1 MNRVEGRQTRGRGG
15 QRGRK
20 CGKDEK
26 KKRREERRG
35 CEGVRRYERDGRKDE
50 TEKEREGMENERGEA
65 RLVRARLV
73 STFS

>member
-1 MNRVEGRQTRGRGG
+1 M
-15 QRGRK
+15 
-20 CGKDEK
+20 
-26 KKRREERRG
+26 KKRKGERRG
-35 CEGVRRYERDGRKDE
+35 EDARGYETVRERDGRKDE

>member
-1 MNRVEGRQTRGRGG
+1 M
-15 QRGRK
+15 
-20 CGKDEK
+20 
-26 KKRREERRG
+26 KKRKGERRG
-35 CEGVRRYERDGRKDE
+35 EDARGSTVRERDGREDE

>member
-1 MNRVEGRQTRGRGG
+1 M
-15 QRGRK
+15 
-20 CGKDEK
+20 
-26 KKRREERRG
+26 KKRKGERRG
-35 CEGVRRYERDGRKDE
+35 EDARGMRRYERDGRKDE